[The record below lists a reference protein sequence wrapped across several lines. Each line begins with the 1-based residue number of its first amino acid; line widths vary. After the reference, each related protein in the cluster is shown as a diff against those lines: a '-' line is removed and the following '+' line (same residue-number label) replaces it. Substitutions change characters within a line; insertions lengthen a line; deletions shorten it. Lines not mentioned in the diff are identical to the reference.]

1 MKHLNKAIT
10 LLIWSAFSVAISAQ
24 VTLGPTVTTFGVLAG
39 SSVSNTGGTTVNAN
53 VGVSPLTAIT
63 GFPPGMVT
71 NGTLYSA
78 GAVAAQAQADLT
90 SAFTTAMGLACPGG
104 NNLTGEDLGGLTL
117 TPGVYCF
124 SNSAQLTG
132 TLTLNAVGNQNAEFI
147 FQVGSTVT
155 TASGAAVVL
164 INNAQAGNVFWEVG
178 SSATVGT
185 GASFV
190 GNVMAQASVTLT
202 TGAALSG
209 RALARTGAVTL
220 DTNTILVTPLAGSGP
235 GGGGPSSTPAP
246 SSLILVTLGA
256 IGAAI
261 YLGRQRR
268 VTSSAD

>member
-1 MKHLNKAIT
+1 LNKTFALFI
-10 LLIWSAFSVAISAQ
+10 LPAFSVAISAQ
-24 VTLGPTVTTFGVLAG
+24 VTLGPTVATFGVLAG
-39 SSVSNTGGTTVNAN
+39 SGVSNTGGTTVNAN

-63 GFPPGMVT
+63 GFPPGIVT

-90 SAFTTAMGLACPGG
+90 SAYTTAMGLACPGG
-104 NNLTGEDLGGLTL
+104 NNLTGQDLGGLTL

-132 TLTLNAVGNQNAEFI
+132 TLTLNALGNQNAQFI

-164 INNAQAGNVFWEVG
+164 TNNAQPGNVFWEVG
-178 SSATVGT
+178 SSATLGT
-185 GASFV
+185 GASFI
-190 GNVMAQASVTLT
+190 GNIMAQASVTLT
-202 TGAALSG
+202 TGATLSG

-220 DTNTILVTPLAGSGP
+220 DTNTILVSLLP
-235 GGGGPSSTPAP
+235 GGGGGGLPPTPAP
-246 SSLILVTLGA
+246 SSLILVGLGA

-261 YLGRQRR
+261 YLGQARL
-268 VTSSAD
+268 SARLKGYFAG